1 MDKLERIL
9 AGTRGLSAPGALRAP
24 AVARAVWEA
33 AVGPR
38 IAARTEPIRLERR
51 VLLVRAATAAWASEL
66 SLLGEAI
73 VERLRARGVALDAV
87 RFTVG
92 TVAPAVARPPKPT
105 RVVAPAD
112 AALPDEL
119 RPLVAKIDSPELRAA
134 VSRAAAQSM
143 ALAAQAVDW
152 PSQDGQPVVVGS
164 GSSPEQTPQAKR

>member
-9 AGTRGLSAPGALRAP
+9 AGARSLRAPGALRAP
-24 AVARAVWEA
+24 AVARALWEA

-66 SLLGEAI
+66 SLLGESI
-73 VERLRARGVALDAV
+73 VERLRARGVVLDAV

-92 TVAPAVARPPKPT
+92 TVAPSVARPPKPPV
-105 RVVAPAD
+105 VVAPPD

-143 ALAAQAVDW
+143 ALQAHAAEL
-152 PSQDGQPVVVGS
+152 PSQDGRPVVVGS
-164 GSSPEQTPQAKR
+164 GSSPEQSPQSKR